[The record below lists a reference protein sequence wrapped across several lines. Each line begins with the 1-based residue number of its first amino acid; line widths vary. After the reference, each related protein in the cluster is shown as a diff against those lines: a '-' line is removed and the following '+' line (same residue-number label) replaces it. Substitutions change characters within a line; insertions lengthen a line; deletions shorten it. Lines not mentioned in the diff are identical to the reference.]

1 MIKTI
6 FYSLITIFFFGNL
19 ELHAQQGKVDHT
31 FNTLDDGLTGD
42 GFDDPVRTL
51 SLQSDQ
57 KLIVGGDYLNL
68 NGKPAHYLTR
78 LNPDGTVDENFN
90 IGTGFNGKVYSS
102 CILPNGQ
109 ILIGG
114 SFTSFNGVTVGRL
127 IRLNSD
133 GSYDPL
139 FNTIIGASG
148 IVYDICPQSDGSIII
163 AGSFAKYN
171 NVTVNRIAR
180 IFLNGALDNSFTTG
194 SASTATI
201 NTVKVLSNGK
211 VLVGGNFEKFNGV
224 EVNRMVRLNTNGTI
238 DSSFNIG
245 YGFDDDI
252 NVMKIQEDGKI
263 ILGGKFTVFNG
274 VSANRIIRL
283 NEDGSIDS
291 SFSIGTGFS
300 SGAVLTIKAD
310 SETIMVGG
318 SFSGKYNGISVNRV
332 CVLNQDGSLSTD
344 IDFGSGPASASV
356 FALEKDTEGSYYIG
370 GSFSVFD
377 GMNQGKLVK
386 IDSEGEYDISYLAA
400 GIGFDNS
407 VYKIISLENKKSLVL
422 GKFKKFNGSSAFGI
436 AKLLEDGSSDLEFNP
451 GQTGASHLMRA
462 GILQSDGKIIL
473 GGDFTKYNEATI
485 NRVVRIFP
493 NGQIDAAFSIGSG
506 FNSSINAIAIQADE
520 RIIMAGKFTKFND
533 VAVGKIIRLLPNGSR
548 DTSFNVGL
556 GANESIDAVLIQP
569 DGKILVGGHFTTF
582 NGIPYAKIIRLNSDG
597 SIDYTFNIGKGFDK
611 YVYALALQ
619 SDKKIIVGGTFT
631 SYNDITQ
638 KRILRLNT
646 DGSFDTTFESGTG
659 FSKGDV
665 RTILVQPDDRILV
678 GGAFSGTYK
687 TDNVSRLIRLS
698 KSGSLDNLFVA
709 PLNKTLSTMCFT
721 SDYKLLIGGDFNS
734 VGGISKHR
742 AARLKLC
749 LESTT
754 WNGISW
760 SNGFP
765 SGGKE
770 VFFKDDYPELTTTD
784 VCSCNIDEN
793 KKVTLLSENTLGIEF
808 SYTGLGTL
816 IMEDSAN
823 LYQSDDD
830 MVNTGNI
837 HLKRKSAPILKSDFT
852 YWSSP
857 VKDFK
862 LVDLSPN
869 SPSDRYFSYD
879 YNLKNWINENPSN
892 SMVLGKGY
900 IVQGPLDF
908 SSTIASTFETTFKG
922 IPNNGKVEVSIGSS
936 NTANLIGNPYPST
949 LNADAFLVRNTS
961 KIRGTL
967 YFWTHNTPIK
977 NGRYTSDD
985 YAAYNLLGGVGT
997 RGALTSGSNQ
1007 NTPDNTIASGQ
1018 SFIVASQMEGKIEFD
1033 DSMRM
1038 KVKNS
1043 IFFKPEK
1050 NKEETIQK
1058 QIEKHRVWLNLSNS
1072 EGLFKQI
1079 LVGYITG
1086 ATNQYDMNFDALSFN
1101 ANQYGDFYSLVDGI
1115 KLVIQGRELPFDK
1128 NDSVLLGYNSSITGT
1143 FNISIDH
1150 QDGQFLNSNVFLED
1164 KDLNKIHNLKN
1175 DAYSFE
1181 TQKGTFNDRFAL
1193 KYLDNTLNTI
1203 SFEDANSGVF
1213 VAVNS
1218 NTIVV
1223 NATNTNINKIVVFD
1237 ISGKQLFEKDKIA
1250 LSKYSFP
1257 NLYGNNQLLIL
1268 KIKLENGN
1276 VLSRKILL

>member
-1 MIKTI
+1 MTI
-6 FYSLITIFFFGNL
+6 FLFGNL
-19 ELHAQQGKVDHT
+19 TLHAQQGKVDNT
-31 FNTLDDGLTGD
+31 FNTIDDGLTGD

-51 SLQSDQ
+51 ALQSDQ
-57 KLIVGGDYLNL
+57 KLIVGGEYLNL
-68 NGKPAHYLTR
+68 NGNPSHSLTR

-90 IGTGFNGKVYSS
+90 IGTGFIGKVYSS

-109 ILIGG
+109 IIVGG
-114 SFTSFNGVTVGRL
+114 NFTSFNGISVGRL
-127 IRLNSD
+127 IRLNTD
-133 GSYDPL
+133 GSYDPS
-139 FNTIIGASG
+139 FNTTVGASG
-148 IVYDICPQSDGSIII
+148 TIYEICPQEDGSIIV
-163 AGSFAKYN
+163 AGSFPKYN
-171 NVTVNRIAR
+171 NVVVNRIAR
-180 IFLNGALDNSFTTG
+180 IFPNGSLDSSFATG
-194 SASTATI
+194 SASAYLI
-201 NTVKVLSNGK
+201 NSVKVLSNGK
-211 VLVGGNFEKFNGV
+211 ILVAGNFEKFNGV
-224 EVNRMVRLNTNGTI
+224 TVNRLVRLNTNGTI
-238 DSSFNIG
+238 DSDFNIG
-245 YGFDDDI
+245 SGFDDDV
-252 NVMKIQEDGKI
+252 NVIKIQDDGKI
-263 ILGGKFTVFNG
+263 ILGGKFTTFDG
-274 VSANRIIRL
+274 ISANRIIRI
-283 NEDGSIDS
+283 NEDGTVDYG
-291 SFSIGTGFS
+291 FSTGTGFS
-300 SGAVLTIKAD
+300 SGAVLVIKTD
-310 SETIMVGG
+310 SSENIMVGG
-318 SFSGKYNGISVNRV
+318 SFSGNYNGASVKRV
-332 CVLNQDGSLSTD
+332 CLLNQDGMLLNE
-344 IDFGSGPASASV
+344 IDFGSGPATGSV
-356 FALEKDTEGSYYIG
+356 FALEKDEEGSYYIG

-407 VYKIISLENKKSLVL
+407 VYKIIPLEDKKSLVL
-422 GKFKKFNGSSAFGI
+422 GKFKKFNGSPAFGI
-436 AKLLEDGSSDLEFNP
+436 AKLLEDGSSDLEFNA
-451 GQTGASHLMRA
+451 GQTGASHLIKT
-462 GILQSDGKIIL
+462 GILQPDGKIIL
-473 GGDFTKYNEATI
+473 GGDFTKYNETGI

-493 NGQIDAAFSIGSG
+493 NGQIDTNFSIGAG
-506 FNSSINAIAIQADE
+506 FNSSINAIAIQSDQ
-520 RIIMAGKFTKFND
+520 RIIVAGKFTKFNE
-533 VAVGKIIRLLPNGSR
+533 VAVGKIVRLLPNGSR

-556 GANESIDAVLIQP
+556 GANETIDAVLIQP

-582 NGIPYAKIIRLNSDG
+582 NEIPYAKIIRLNPDG

-611 YVYALALQ
+611 YVYAFALQ

-631 SYNDITQ
+631 AYNDITQ
-638 KRILRLNT
+638 KRILRLNEN
-646 DGSFDTTFESGTG
+646 GSLDTTFESGTG

-687 TDNVSRLIRLS
+687 TDNVSRLVRLS
-698 KSGSLDNLFVA
+698 KSGSLDNSFVA

-742 AARLKLC
+742 AARIKLC

-770 VFFKDDYPELTTTD
+770 VFFKDHYPELTTTD

-862 LVDLSPN
+862 LIDLSPN
-869 SPSDRYFSYD
+869 SPSDKYFSYD
-879 YNLKNWINENPSN
+879 YNIKNWKNENPSN
-892 SMVLGKGY
+892 NMVLGKGY
-900 IVQGPLDF
+900 IIQGPVDF
-908 SSTIASTFETTFKG
+908 SPTMASTFETTFQG
-922 IPNNGKVEVSIGSS
+922 IPNNGKIEVSIGSS

-949 LNADAFLVRNTS
+949 LNADAFLVRNAS

-997 RGALTSGSNQ
+997 RGALTSGSNE
-1007 NTPDNTIASGQ
+1007 NIPDNTIASGQ

-1038 KVKNS
+1038 KVKNYT
-1043 IFFKPEK
+1043 FFKPGK
-1050 NKEETIQK
+1050 NKNETTQN

-1086 ATNQYDMNFDALSFN
+1086 ATNQYDINFDALSFN
-1101 ANQYGDFYSLVDGI
+1101 ANQYGDFYSLADGI
-1115 KLVIQGRELPFDK
+1115 KLAIQGRELPFDK

-1150 QDGQFLNSNVFLED
+1150 QDGQFLNSDVFLED

-1175 DAYSFE
+1175 GPYSFD
-1181 TQKGTFNDRFAL
+1181 TQKGTFNNRFAL
-1193 KYLDNTLNTI
+1193 KYLDNTLNNI
-1203 SFEDANSGVF
+1203 SFEDTNSGVF

-1218 NTIVV
+1218 NTILV
-1223 NATNTNINKIVVFD
+1223 NASNTNINKIVVFD
-1237 ISGKQLFEKDKIA
+1237 ISGKQLLEKDKIG

-1257 NLYGNNQLLIL
+1257 NLYGNNQLLVL
-1268 KIKLENGN
+1268 KITLQNGTI
-1276 VLSRKILL
+1276 LSRKILL